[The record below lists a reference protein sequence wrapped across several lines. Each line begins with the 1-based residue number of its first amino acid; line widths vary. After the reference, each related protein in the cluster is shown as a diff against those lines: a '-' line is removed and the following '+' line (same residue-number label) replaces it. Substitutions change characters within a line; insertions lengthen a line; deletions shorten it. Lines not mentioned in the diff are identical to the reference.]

1 MKNISL
7 LEGKRNL
14 LDMDL
19 LIIPALSKKLDLI
32 ASKQLTNT
40 CITTAKSIKLHKRIM
55 SFEKNTICPIEKNA
69 KQMQKSD
76 LGIEDDCVIYI
87 LLVNV

>member
-32 ASKQLTNT
+32 VSK
-40 CITTAKSIKLHKRIM
+40 
-55 SFEKNTICPIEKNA
+55 
-69 KQMQKSD
+69 
-76 LGIEDDCVIYI
+76 
-87 LLVNV
+87 